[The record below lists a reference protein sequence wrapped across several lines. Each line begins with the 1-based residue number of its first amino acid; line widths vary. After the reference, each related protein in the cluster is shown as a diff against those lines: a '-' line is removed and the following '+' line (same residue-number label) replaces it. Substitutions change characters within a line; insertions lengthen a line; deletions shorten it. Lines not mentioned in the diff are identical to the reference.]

1 MFFMS
6 NIDIV
11 NVGDSPIL
19 KVSYFNVPLQVL
31 IISDQEVVNHR
42 KQRSLDTFGA
52 HTLPIQVYQ
61 LSSVERAWQSV
72 L

>member
-1 MFFMS
+1 MIFMS

-31 IISDQEVVNHR
+31 IISDQKIVNHR
-42 KQRSLDTFGA
+42 
-52 HTLPIQVYQ
+52 
-61 LSSVERAWQSV
+61 
-72 L
+72 

>member
-31 IISDQEVVNHR
+31 IISDQEIVNHR
-42 KQRSLDTFGA
+42 KQKSLDTFRT
-52 HTLPIQVYQ
+52 HCRSKY
-61 LSSVERAWQSV
+61 
-72 L
+72 